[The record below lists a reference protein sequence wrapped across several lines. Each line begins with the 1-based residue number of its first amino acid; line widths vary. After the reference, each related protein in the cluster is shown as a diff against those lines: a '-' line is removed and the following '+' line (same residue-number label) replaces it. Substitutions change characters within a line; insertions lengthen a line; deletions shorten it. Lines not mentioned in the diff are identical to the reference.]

1 MKKVITSLLF
11 LICSFGINAQIK
23 FEQLTYEEALQK
35 AKKKK
40 KLLFVQLQSPTCDQ
54 CNEVGMQG
62 LSSPDASS
70 SLKRECIVVTFK
82 STDPDWKVLSRQY
95 FLNFGSLFFNASG
108 DLLHKYSST
117 SSLGISYINELKKA
131 IAKKD
136 DFTNFEQL
144 EKDFKQGERNLAKI
158 RELILYKIKFNQ
170 PYDQLTTIYLS
181 LLPKDSLYTGSTV
194 SFLMKTA
201 PLLTS
206 RADSLIRH
214 NRIIFDSCWY
224 ANPLAERVRLN
235 QLIIS
240 KSRAHA
246 INTKNLSF
254 AYRVAAFTRSTY
266 TTNVEEGIKAGEK
279 QILYY
284 FVGVKDTT
292 AIYNYARIY
301 ANKFLMK
308 QTVAEIKLKD
318 SLELERLFAE
328 ANATVE
334 KKADGSVV
342 TRKTVTRNM
351 AGSKISLELREIAT
365 MIVNNTNDSIK
376 LETSLTY
383 INRAIEVSDDGN
395 SYADKAAVLQKLNR
409 IEEAIKTLE
418 EAINFF
424 RSKGLQA
431 DWLITKID
439 ALKKGTP
446 LKIEAE
452 N

>member
-1 MKKVITSLLF
+1 MEGIIT
-11 LICSFGINAQIK
+11 
-23 FEQLTYEEALQK
+23 
-35 AKKKK
+35 
-40 KLLFVQLQSPTCDQ
+40 PT
-54 CNEVGMQG
+54 
-62 LSSPDASS
+62 
-70 SLKRECIVVTFK
+70 
-82 STDPDWKVLSRQY
+82 

-108 DLLHKYSST
+108 DLLHKYNST
-117 SSLGISYINELKKA
+117 SSLGMSYVNELKKA
-131 IAKKD
+131 IEKKD
-136 DFTNFEQL
+136 DFANFQQL
-144 EKDFKQGERNLAKI
+144 EDDFKQGERSPAKI
-158 RELILYKIKFNQ
+158 KELILYKIKFNQ

-181 LLPKDSLYTGSTV
+181 LLPKDSLYTGSNV
-194 SFLMKTA
+194 AFLMKTA

-246 INTKNLSF
+246 INTKNPSF

-279 QILYY
+279 QMLYY
-284 FVGVKDTT
+284 FVGVKDTA
-292 AIYNYARIY
+292 AIYNYARLY
-301 ANKFLMK
+301 ADKFLMK
-308 QTVAEIKLKD
+308 QTVTEIKLKD

-334 KKADGSVV
+334 KKGDGSVV
-342 TRKTVTRNM
+342 TRKTVTRNT

-365 MIVNNTNDSIK
+365 LIANNTTDLIK

-395 SYADKAAVLQKLNR
+395 SYSDKAAVLQKLNR

-418 EAINFF
+418 EAIVFF
-424 RSKGLQA
+424 RSKGLKA
-431 DWLITKID
+431 DWLVSKID

-446 LKIEAE
+446 LKVDDE